1 VLHRQVGGVLPLEDA
16 IDIAGRLPEL
26 VDEISPIGD
35 QAAGSDARRARRLNG
50 AGNHLLRLTNEI
62 LDLSK
67 IEAGKLE
74 LTPERVDLA
83 RSPGHP
89 LTGSSFVW
97 PRPPPRTELVIGL

>member
-1 VLHRQVGGVLPLEDA
+1 MAP
-16 IDIAGRLPEL
+16 
-26 VDEISPIGD
+26 
-35 QAAGSDARRARRLNG
+35 
-50 AGNHLLRLTNEI
+50 GNHLLRLTNEI

-97 PRPPPRTELVIGL
+97 PRLRRAPNWSSASRVGWEVPVAR